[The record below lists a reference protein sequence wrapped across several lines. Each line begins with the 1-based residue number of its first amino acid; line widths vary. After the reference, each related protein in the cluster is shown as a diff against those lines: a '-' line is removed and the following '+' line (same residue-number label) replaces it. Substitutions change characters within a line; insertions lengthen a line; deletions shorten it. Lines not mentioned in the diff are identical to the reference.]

1 MKNKRVKLTVTNKNK
16 IQEEKE
22 VETAMEAKKIFSA
35 EDAVE
40 DSALIKGTNII
51 KPENAEC
58 CQDKVTVK
66 TITNRRLKI
75 KKDTEPLI
83 DNTEFIINTTS
94 TDKARLEPT
103 NKLKESSIKEEK
115 EEIPNSM
122 KSRKIKLKHT
132 SHKPVKDSVNVNS
145 TKHPVSSITTETK
158 KDIKEKEDNTSLIN
172 DIVNKAKKEVKSDE
186 VIATAKVLRKIM
198 SYSDDISLNDAF
210 GIVMQLLT
218 LSESIN
224 VYSKKVSTPRMS
236 SIKKEKL
243 NSTLKESSFI
253 ETDFSK
259 TFDNMFLKSG
269 EEVNLKAIISKDE
282 KNTYEIVNISIG
294 DLGKAMG
301 RVYWKD
307 EPFEQF
313 MYQEALIS
321 ALKILKINDSIIKE
335 IEKAS
340 GSVKINSL
348 ENAVDYLCS
357 FTLAELLGEEI
368 GEETDEE
375 IDAEISASLTEGY
388 EDEISDLYFKLKKL
402 FDTKLAKYDY
412 IQNNEANAG
421 LRGIKDEKIGF
432 IHIYR
437 DVYVK
442 DNPTQ
447 ANNDIKNLM
456 NEVESIASKYEGKIM
471 HQEDVEYVGQKAKLK
486 IDLGNV
492 RSECSIY
499 LHFLENI
506 KNAKD
511 SAVKD
516 EQMFEDSKVKVDE
529 GCATTP
535 HTRGKTIEESNNSYK
550 LKEIADF
557 LKYSVDSLQNGFT
570 CSNLPLGDNLYV
582 VFGWSYGEVSDPNMI
597 TSEGYSLRAMIAC
610 KFGYMDTDYD
620 SDYVIPYNPY
630 TGTLLV
636 DDYPVRK
643 NEDFEALAKR
653 LLDDYNYLVDN
664 FEINED
670 GEATHK
676 K

>member
-1 MKNKRVKLTVTNKNK
+1 MKNKRIKLTVTNKFKKNK
-16 IQEEKE
+16 IQEKKE
-22 VETAMEAKKIFSA
+22 EETAMEAKKIFNA
-35 EDAVE
+35 EGAVE

-83 DNTEFIINTTS
+83 DNTEFIIDTTS
-94 TDKARLEPT
+94 TEKARLEPT
-103 NKLKESSIKEEK
+103 NNSKESSIKEEK
-115 EEIPNSM
+115 EEITNSM

-132 SHKPVKDSVNVNS
+132 SHTPVKDSVNVNF
-145 TKHPVSSITTETK
+145 TKHPDTK
-158 KDIKEKEDNTSLIN
+158 KDLKEKEDNTSLIN
-172 DIVNKAKKEVKSDE
+172 DIVNKAKKEVKADE
-186 VIATAKVLRKIM
+186 VIAAAKVLRKIM
-198 SYSDDISLNDAF
+198 SYSDDISLNDVF

-236 SIKKEKL
+236 SIQKEKL
-243 NSTLKESSFI
+243 SNTLKEASFI
-253 ETDFSK
+253 DTDFSK

-269 EEVNLKAIISKDE
+269 EAVNLKAIISRDE

-321 ALKILKINDSIIKE
+321 ALKILKIKDSIIEE
-335 IEKAS
+335 IENTS

-368 GEETDEE
+368 GEEIDEE
-375 IDAEISASLTEGY
+375 IPASLTEGY
-388 EDEISDLYFKLKKL
+388 EDGDELEESFKSGATVYEVSKDGLPEIDRQFITYTTRHGEYQICTRLEKSKWEKKP
-402 FDTKLAKYDY
+402 DAKNHISPDGEFYAGNHGWIYPISYNRYVY
-412 IQNNEANAG
+412 I
-421 LRGIKDEKIGF
+421 DEIG
-432 IHIYR
+432 
-437 DVYVK
+437 VK
-442 DNPTQ
+442 
-447 ANNDIKNLM
+447 
-456 NEVESIASKYEGKIM
+456 SIAEELS
-471 HQEDVEYVGQKAKLK
+471 DAKK
-486 IDLGNV
+486 KK
-492 RSECSIY
+492 
-499 LHFLENI
+499 ENT
-506 KNAKD
+506 N
-511 SAVKD
+511 
-516 EQMFEDSKVKVDE
+516 EQMFEDSKVKDDE

-535 HTRGKTIEESNNSYK
+535 NTRGKTIEESNNSYK
-550 LKEIADF
+550 LKDIADF

-643 NEDFEALAKR
+643 NEDFEALAKQ

-664 FEINED
+664 FDINED

>member
-1 MKNKRVKLTVTNKNK
+1 MKNKRVKLTVTNKFKKNK
-16 IQEEKE
+16 IQEKKE
-22 VETAMEAKKIFSA
+22 VETAMEAKKIFNA

-94 TDKARLEPT
+94 TETSRLEPT
-103 NKLKESSIKEEK
+103 NKSKESSIKEEK
-115 EEIPNSM
+115 EEITNSM

-132 SHKPVKDSVNVNS
+132 SHTPVKDSVNVNS
-145 TKHPVSSITTETK
+145 TKHPVSSLTK
-158 KDIKEKEDNTSLIN
+158 DTKNDLKEKEDNTSLIN

-198 SYSDDISLNDAF
+198 SYSDDISLNDVF

-236 SIKKEKL
+236 SIQKEKL
-243 NSTLKESSFI
+243 SNTLKEASFI
-253 ETDFSK
+253 DTDFSK

-269 EEVNLKAIISKDE
+269 EAVNLKAIISRDE

-340 GSVKINSL
+340 GNVKINSL

-368 GEETDEE
+368 EEEEVIDNQEIVKDDTDVVDDAEYEET
-375 IDAEISASLTEGY
+375 
-388 EDEISDLYFKLKKL
+388 
-402 FDTKLAKYDY
+402 
-412 IQNNEANAG
+412 
-421 LRGIKDEKIGF
+421 
-432 IHIYR
+432 
-437 DVYVK
+437 
-442 DNPTQ
+442 
-447 ANNDIKNLM
+447 
-456 NEVESIASKYEGKIM
+456 EVI
-471 HQEDVEYVGQKAKLK
+471 
-486 IDLGNV
+486 
-492 RSECSIY
+492 
-499 LHFLENI
+499 
-506 KNAKD
+506 
-511 SAVKD
+511 
-516 EQMFEDSKVKVDE
+516 VDE
-529 GCATTP
+529 GCATEP
-535 HTRGKTIEESNNSYK
+535 HTRGKNIKESNNSYK

-664 FEINED
+664 FDINED

>member
-145 TKHPVSSITTETK
+145 TKHPVSSLTK
-158 KDIKEKEDNTSLIN
+158 DTKNDLKEKEDNTSLIN

-198 SYSDDISLNDAF
+198 SYSDDISLNDVF

-269 EEVNLKAIISKDE
+269 ETFNLKAIISKDE

-348 ENAVDYLCS
+348 ENVVDYLCS
-357 FTLAELLGEEI
+357 FTLAELLGEEEEKEEVI
-368 GEETDEE
+368 DNQEIVKDDTDVVDDAEYEET
-375 IDAEISASLTEGY
+375 
-388 EDEISDLYFKLKKL
+388 
-402 FDTKLAKYDY
+402 
-412 IQNNEANAG
+412 
-421 LRGIKDEKIGF
+421 
-432 IHIYR
+432 
-437 DVYVK
+437 
-442 DNPTQ
+442 
-447 ANNDIKNLM
+447 
-456 NEVESIASKYEGKIM
+456 EVI
-471 HQEDVEYVGQKAKLK
+471 
-486 IDLGNV
+486 
-492 RSECSIY
+492 
-499 LHFLENI
+499 
-506 KNAKD
+506 
-511 SAVKD
+511 
-516 EQMFEDSKVKVDE
+516 VDE

-535 HTRGKTIEESNNSYK
+535 HTRGKNIKESNNSYK

-664 FEINED
+664 FDINED